1 MHNNDILKHGLVMC
15 VQHLYIEGRYLCQTI
30 TIRFHQL
37 ASTLPNYK
45 IKPIVPKLVIKGP
58 QVKRKEKTETK
69 RTFWVKR

>member
-1 MHNNDILKHGLVMC
+1 M
-15 VQHLYIEGRYLCQTI
+15 CQTI